1 MKTLTRIIQ
10 VILVVAIPVMV
21 LFAPLYVFVT
31 DAFVRHEY
39 GLADMPSSARFTD
52 SERLSISH
60 VMIDFLRGRATA
72 DDLANIALADGT
84 AAVNERE
91 ISHMQDVRYVMD
103 GLYDAAVIAA
113 GVVLVLVLYLLYRA
127 ERRELASAIRGGIW
141 LGAVIIAGIVAASL
155 INFDVFFEAFHG
167 LFFQSGTW
175 LFYAQDTLIQLYP
188 EPFWMDAVWKYGVA
202 IAIELAVLFGLSA
215 FLIRYTPDIERM

>member
-10 VILVVAIPVMV
+10 VILVVAIPVMI

-39 GLADMPSSARFTD
+39 SLADMPASDRFSD
-52 SERLSISH
+52 SERLTLSH
-60 VMIDFLRGRATA
+60 TMIDFLRGRATA
-72 DDLANIALADGT
+72 EDLASLTLADGT

-91 ISHMQDVRYVMD
+91 VSHMQDVRYVMD
-103 GLYDAAVIAA
+103 GLFKSAAIAA
-113 GVVLVLVLYLLYRA
+113 GIVLVLVLYLLYRA

-141 LGAVIIAGIVAASL
+141 LGAIVIAAIVSASL
-155 INFDVFFEAFHG
+155 INFDVFFEAFHS

-175 LFYAQDTLIQLYP
+175 LFYTQDTLIQLYP

-202 IAIELAVLFGLSA
+202 IAIELAVLFGCSA
-215 FLIRYTPDIERM
+215 LLMRYTPDIERM